1 MTGSLSQVW
10 VSDAAD
16 SKHISTKGEL
26 LQPRPT
32 FDLRMSQITMLVPPR
47 VSKMSHCV
55 CCLSVRAPCPAC
67 AVRGWQAQAGSALGT
82 PGSGDVLLS
91 AFLESC

>member
-32 FDLRMSQITMLVPPR
+32 FDLRMSQMAMLVTPR

-55 CCLSVRAPCPAC
+55 CCLAVRAPCPAC
-67 AVRGWQAQAGSALGT
+67 AVRGWQAQASSALGT
-82 PGSGDVLLS
+82 PGSRDVLLS